1 MVGIDRRGQ
10 MKLDYVYTLYREKK
24 MGFLFED
31 GVLTEAHLFCEE
43 ENASRV
49 GEICTAV
56 VERVVPAIDGVFLIG
71 PEGRKLFM
79 HLKDEQQKIILLRR
93 RSRTGNVPLKAGD
106 TLLVQIT
113 ADAQKQKLYEAT
125 SRLTLTGETVI
136 VNRTGQIGI
145 SKKMKDEEKRESL
158 KAQLKQLM
166 DEQDPEGE
174 FGVILRTAAAGF
186 SSDVICEETIS
197 LLCKLKELIQR
208 AETTPEY
215 KILYQ
220 KEDTPEMRVRRLML
234 SGSYDTVKV
243 HTDLPFDASLLPEGT
258 EDDTVHRIT
267 EKESSPLILFS
278 IPTQLE
284 KAMRRKVFLSD
295 GGYLYL
301 DKTEAMTVIDVN
313 SGKAI
318 HGKEHEEEALA
329 ANKLAAREIARL
341 IRLRNLS
348 GIILVDF
355 ISMKKEESNRE
366 LLHFLKQ
373 ITAGDSSPVNV
384 VDMTRLG
391 LVEMTRKKKD
401 APLSERL
408 PGLNTDNKYIT
419 D

>member
-1 MVGIDRRGQ
+1 MVSIDRRDR
-10 MKLDYVYTLYREKK
+10 MRLDYVYTVYLEKK

-31 GVLTEAHLFCEE
+31 GVLTEAHLFCDEE
-43 ENASRV
+43 AASRV

-56 VERVVPAIDGVFLIG
+56 VERVVPAIDGIFLTG

-79 HLKDEQQKIILLRR
+79 HLKDEQQKIILLRKR
-93 RSRTGNVPLKAGD
+93 NNVPLKAGD
-106 TLLVQIT
+106 TILVQIT

-125 SRLTLTGETVI
+125 SKLTLTGETVI

-145 SKKMKDEEKRESL
+145 SKKLKDEEKRESL
-158 KAQLKQLM
+158 KAQLKQLL

-186 SSDVICEETIS
+186 PTEIICDETIE
-197 LLCKLKELIQR
+197 LLCKLKEMIQK

-220 KEDTPEMRVRRLML
+220 KADTPEMRVRRLML

-243 HTDLPFDASLLPEGT
+243 HTDLPFDASLLPEGAG
-258 EDDTVHRIT
+258 DDVVHRIT

-284 KAMRRKVFLSD
+284 KAMRRKVYLSD

-318 HGKEHEEEALA
+318 HGKEHEAEALA

-373 ITAGDSSPVNV
+373 ETAGDSSPVNV

-391 LVEMTRKKKD
+391 LVEMTRKKQN

-408 PGLNTDNKYIT
+408 YGSAVEADEVNY
-419 D
+419 